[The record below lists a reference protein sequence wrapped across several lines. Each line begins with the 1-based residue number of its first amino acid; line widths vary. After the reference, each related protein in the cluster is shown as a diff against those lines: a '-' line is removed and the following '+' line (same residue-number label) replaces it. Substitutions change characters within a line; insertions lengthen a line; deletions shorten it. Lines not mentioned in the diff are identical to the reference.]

1 MGFLSFRI
9 VLAIWFLV
17 RSFGFLLRI
26 LFCVFSFDVFVVSF
40 FCRFF
45 TCGRT
50 FEMPRNGPFVEGPG
64 SVVCL
69 GFGSDRSDG

>member
-1 MGFLSFRI
+1 MGFLSPRT
-9 VLAIWFLV
+9 VLAIWFSV
-17 RSFGFLLRI
+17 RSSGFLLRI
-26 LFCVFSFDVFVVSF
+26 LFVCFLLIFCGFL

-50 FEMPRNGPFVEGPG
+50 FEMSRNGPFVEGPG
-64 SVVCL
+64 SIACL